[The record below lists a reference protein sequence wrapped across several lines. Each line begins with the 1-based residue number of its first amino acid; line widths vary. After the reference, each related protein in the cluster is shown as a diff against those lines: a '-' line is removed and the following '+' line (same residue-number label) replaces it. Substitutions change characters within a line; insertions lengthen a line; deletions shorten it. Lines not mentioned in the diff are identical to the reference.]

1 MGDYHQID
9 QEGRQS
15 FQSRL
20 KHFEVK
26 ISPLH
31 YRNFWLMYKQVG
43 DFRVSRRPPTV
54 PLTRIS
60 KIRFKNLPCSRSLKK
75 PCLAFLACSGC
86 GQHHIACDF
95 RRLVGCHWA
104 VISAFSPVMRHLRV
118 NFNKKIRLFIHF
130 SQNFPPLWLLSRWV
144 GTTCICKDLCYLY
157 TMSTHRDKSQATNGN
172 QKYKS

>member
-1 MGDYHQID
+1 MTSDFQV
-9 QEGRQS
+9 GRY
-15 FQSRL
+15 RG
-20 KHFEVK
+20 
-26 ISPLH
+26 SPHLRGFHYRGSH
-31 YRNFWLMYKQVG
+31 YRNFWLMYVQVG
-43 DFRVSRRPPTV
+43 DFCVSRRPPTV
-54 PLTRIS
+54 PLSNAKVPKSGDPLQDHLILLNRLMQYLIKVGRS

-130 SQNFPPLWLLSRWV
+130 SQNFPPLWLLSR
-144 GTTCICKDLCYLY
+144 
-157 TMSTHRDKSQATNGN
+157 
-172 QKYKS
+172 